1 MAALPGR
8 NPSILIHPAIHRVHD
23 PGGMIDLS
31 RVDLNLLVVFDALMA
46 ERQVTRAAAQV
57 RLTQP
62 AVSHALRRLRHL
74 FDDELFTRGPGGMQ
88 PTQRAQDLHVPVRAA
103 LAHVRAALG
112 SRTSFD
118 PATARRRF
126 RLAMTEVMTLE
137 VLPRLVSLV
146 RQRAPGV
153 DLAILGSGAGEAGE
167 MVAAGAADI
176 GLGVLPQLA
185 DGLLSQELYT
195 DSLACVVDRR
205 HPLLRDGRLGLED
218 YLAAAHVTVAGPRHV
233 GIELD
238 EILARLG
245 LVRRVVAVLP
255 HYVAIPAVIL
265 GTDLVGHIRE
275 RLVLIHAQ
283 REDLLLF
290 PPPIPMP
297 VPPLRFLQV
306 WHIRDDRD
314 AGHRWMRALVA
325 EAAGDP
331 LPG

>member
-176 GLGVLPQLA
+176 GLGVLPQLP

-195 DSLACVVDRR
+195 DCSPAWWTAATHSCATGGWGWRTTSPPR
-205 HPLLRDGRLGLED
+205 MSPSPGRGTSGSNWTRSSRGSGWC
-218 YLAAAHVTVAGPRHV
+218 AAWWRCCRTTSRS
-233 GIELD
+233 
-238 EILARLG
+238 
-245 LVRRVVAVLP
+245 
-255 HYVAIPAVIL
+255 
-265 GTDLVGHIRE
+265 
-275 RLVLIHAQ
+275 
-283 REDLLLF
+283 
-290 PPPIPMP
+290 PP
-297 VPPLRFLQV
+297 
-306 WHIRDDRD
+306 
-314 AGHRWMRALVA
+314 
-325 EAAGDP
+325 
-331 LPG
+331 